1 MYTLGRPYGSEN
13 PTHSGVIGAIN
24 LSKDAMMYSAN
35 SLSRKLSDNKGV
47 KFEAEL
53 PLLWCP

>member
-13 PTHSGVIGAIN
+13 PTNSGVIGASNI
-24 LSKDAMMYSAN
+24 KKGAMMYSDNA
-35 SLSRKLSDNKGV
+35 LSRKLSDNKGV
-47 KFEAEL
+47 RFEAEL

>member
-13 PTHSGVIGAIN
+13 PTNSGVIGASNIR
-24 LSKDAMMYSAN
+24 KDAMMYSAN
-35 SLSRKLSDNKGV
+35 ALSRKLRDNKGV
-47 KFEAEL
+47 RFEAEL